1 MCQDHRDRIQDSCG
15 RNAGSVL
22 RVHDALRQRTI
33 MSLPVA
39 SRETQL
45 SFRTFSLAMERLVT
59 LQMAREITG
68 KRRNWLFVYDQYLAI
83 LNDGTE
89 GPSQS

>member
-1 MCQDHRDRIQDSCG
+1 
-15 RNAGSVL
+15 
-22 RVHDALRQRTI
+22 
-33 MSLPVA
+33 
-39 SRETQL
+39 
-45 SFRTFSLAMERLVT
+45 MERLVA

>member
-15 RNAGSVL
+15 RKAGSVL
-22 RVHDALRQRTI
+22 RVHDALRQRAI
-33 MSLPVA
+33 VSLPVA

-45 SFRTFSLAMERLVT
+45 SFRTVSLAMERLVA

-68 KRRNWLFVYDQYLAI
+68 KRRNRLFAYDQYLAI
-83 LNDGTE
+83 LNEGTE